1 MIKRYAKYQF
11 KKWVPLLAIF
21 ALVMTLIFAFSCA
34 TLPTYGQ
41 TKIVNGQIM
50 PRASVITPFLAL
62 SIPAFLCSAVM
73 SLFVFSYRT
82 SKQAADAYYQ
92 SNIDMKDIRKVRIL
106 LGLGIL
112 LIAFT
117 LAFLLGAALYAVRYA
132 TTPESFVR
140 TYPNGSEVTYV
151 RLTHHFAWYPLFYL
165 LMVLVLIGQ
174 YFMNLFLAGQG
185 NYLFDQ
191 LCLLF
196 FGNILLCVVVVVPSL
211 YVLGAPSISGAP
223 MPAEATNTLFYGL
236 GPITPFIFIESL
248 GQCLVGSISGEYAMG
263 GVILHSGIS
272 TGLVFALDAFVA
284 VMSFKASD
292 PSGENGGL
300 HKVRNRYVALIPHAT
315 ALFAGIA
322 VSCMNFFI
330 YLGVVSYYFPIL
342 VTSSVFSFLF
352 DCLVYYL
359 VLSLWR
365 LHFKLNKFDLKWYF
379 IVVGVAFVFFLF
391 AMIFALSFA
400 NAAH

>member
-11 KKWVPLLAIF
+11 KKWVPLLVIF
-21 ALVMTLIFAFSCA
+21 ALVMTLSFAFVNAIS
-34 TLPTYGQ
+34 PTYGR
-41 TKIVNGQIM
+41 TSTIYGIPVPKGSSIV
-50 PRASVITPFLAL
+50 PFLGL
-62 SIPAFLCSAVM
+62 SIPAFLCSAAM

-82 SKQAADAYYQ
+82 SKQAADAFYQ

-112 LIAFT
+112 LLSFT
-117 LAFLLGAALYAVRYA
+117 IAFLLGFALYAIRYFS
-132 TTPESFVR
+132 TPESFVR
-140 TYPNGSEVTYV
+140 SLSGGDEITYV
-151 RLTHHFAWYPLFYL
+151 RLTHRFAWYPLFFL
-165 LMVLVLIGQ
+165 LLALALVGQ

-196 FGNILLCVVVVVPSL
+196 FGNILLCVVIVIPTLYIDSAMSVSYASRQGIHSPYEYGFGVVTPL
-211 YVLGAPSISGAP
+211 LFATALGRQLIASP
-223 MPAEATNTLFYGL
+223 
-236 GPITPFIFIESL
+236 
-248 GQCLVGSISGEYAMG
+248 SGEFIWDA
-263 GVILHSGIS
+263 VTLHSGIS
-272 TGLVFALDAFVA
+272 TILVFALDAFVA
-284 VMSFKASD
+284 VICFKAND

-315 ALFAGIA
+315 ALFSGIA

-379 IVVGVAFVFFLF
+379 IVVGVAFAFFLF
-391 AMIFALSFA
+391 AMIFGLSFA